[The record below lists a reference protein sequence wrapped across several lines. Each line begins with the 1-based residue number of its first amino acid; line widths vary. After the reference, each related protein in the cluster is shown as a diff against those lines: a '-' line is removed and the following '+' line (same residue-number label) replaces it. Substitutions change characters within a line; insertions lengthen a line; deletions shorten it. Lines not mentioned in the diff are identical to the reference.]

1 MPATEPDKQSTT
13 EFPIGPMRGGV
24 ERRWVWARAAVLV
37 PLVVVMALVV
47 LAGFGR
53 F

>member
-1 MPATEPDKQSTT
+1 MA
-13 EFPIGPMRGGV
+13 GRGHRMSSGSV

-37 PLVVVMALVV
+37 PLIVVMALVV

-53 F
+53 S

>member
-1 MPATEPDKQSTT
+1 MIRSKDEIHRLLKAD
-13 EFPIGPMRGGV
+13 V

-53 F
+53 S